1 MKQGQKHLLGAS
13 VYLLVV
19 HRVRK
24 YFIIHFSEQRKDKH
38 MLAIIKRMYSGLV
51 LVIGITVLFS
61 TLVQAQP
68 QRMSV
73 EDRVK
78 ILKDSLK
85 LSDEQSSKITKI
97 LEDQR
102 EEMTTAMTENQGDR
116 DAMRSVMQ
124 GLMKKSDDKIKAIL
138 SKNQAKKY
146 DKIVQERRARM
157 EQRTQ

>member
-1 MKQGQKHLLGAS
+1 MT
-13 VYLLVV
+13 
-19 HRVRK
+19 
-24 YFIIHFSEQRKDKH
+24 
-38 MLAIIKRMYSGLV
+38 SGLV
-51 LVIGITVLFS
+51 LVMGVTILIS
-61 TLVQAQP
+61 NLVQAQP

-102 EEMTTAMTENQGDR
+102 EEMTTAMNENQGDR
-116 DAMRSVMQ
+116 EAMRSVMQ
-124 GLMKKSDDKIKAIL
+124 GIMKKSDDKIKTIL
-138 SKNQAKKY
+138 SKVQATKY

-157 EQRTQ
+157 ERRTQ

>member
-1 MKQGQKHLLGAS
+1 MWT
-13 VYLLVV
+13 
-19 HRVRK
+19 
-24 YFIIHFSEQRKDKH
+24 
-38 MLAIIKRMYSGLV
+38 IIKRMTSGLV
-51 LVIGITVLFS
+51 LVLGITILFS

-85 LSDEQSSKITKI
+85 LSDEQSLKITKI

-102 EEMTTAMTENQGDR
+102 EEMTTAMNENQGDR
-116 DAMRSVMQ
+116 EAMRSVMQ
-124 GLMKKSDDKIKAIL
+124 GIMKKSDDKIKTIL
-138 SKNQAKKY
+138 SKVQVTKY

-157 EQRTQ
+157 ERRTQ

>member
-1 MKQGQKHLLGAS
+1 MWT
-13 VYLLVV
+13 
-19 HRVRK
+19 
-24 YFIIHFSEQRKDKH
+24 
-38 MLAIIKRMYSGLV
+38 IIKRMTSGLV
-51 LVIGITVLFS
+51 LVLGITILFS

-85 LSDEQSSKITKI
+85 LSDEQSLKITKI

-102 EEMTTAMTENQGDR
+102 EEMTTAMNENQGDR
-116 DAMRSVMQ
+116 EAMRSVMQ
-124 GLMKKSDDKIKAIL
+124 GIMKKSDDKIKTIL
-138 SKNQAKKY
+138 SKVQATKY

-157 EQRTQ
+157 ERRTQ

>member
-1 MKQGQKHLLGAS
+1 MWT
-13 VYLLVV
+13 
-19 HRVRK
+19 
-24 YFIIHFSEQRKDKH
+24 
-38 MLAIIKRMYSGLV
+38 IIKRMTSGLV
-51 LVIGITVLFS
+51 LVLGITILFS

-85 LSDEQSSKITKI
+85 LSDEQSLKITKI

-102 EEMTTAMTENQGDR
+102 EEMTTAMNENQGDR
-116 DAMRSVMQ
+116 EAMRSVMQ
-124 GLMKKSDDKIKAIL
+124 GIMKKSDDKIKTIL
-138 SKNQAKKY
+138 SKVQATKY

-157 EQRTQ
+157 EGRTQ

>member
-1 MKQGQKHLLGAS
+1 MSA
-13 VYLLVV
+13 V
-19 HRVRK
+19 
-24 YFIIHFSEQRKDKH
+24 
-38 MLAIIKRMYSGLV
+38 IKRMASGLV
-51 LVIGITVLFS
+51 LVMGITILFS
-61 TLVQAQP
+61 ALVQAQP

-102 EEMTTAMTENQGDR
+102 EEMTTAMNENQGDR
-116 DAMRSVMQ
+116 EAMRPVMQ
-124 GLMKKSDDKIKAIL
+124 GIMKKTDDKIKTIL
-138 SKNQAKKY
+138 SKGQATKY

>member
-1 MKQGQKHLLGAS
+1 
-13 VYLLVV
+13 
-19 HRVRK
+19 
-24 YFIIHFSEQRKDKH
+24 
-38 MLAIIKRMYSGLV
+38 MLAIIKRITSGLV
-51 LVIGITVLFS
+51 LVLGITILFS
-61 TLVQAQP
+61 ALVQAQP

-116 DAMRSVMQ
+116 EAMRSVMQ
-124 GLMKKSDDKIKAIL
+124 GLMKKTDDKIKTIL
-138 SKNQAKKY
+138 NKNQAKKY
-146 DKIVQERRARM
+146 DKMVQERRARM